1 MQTLDKILFITAT
14 LLFCSVSYGQ
24 IYAGQKKNL
33 THIKCIETAVT
44 TFKRNK
50 LGTHQTNSE
59 DELTS
64 YFAFNEK
71 FFFQR
76 LAGYENFELV
86 ALITRDR
93 GPWNIIYP
101 PGPWEKELLIN
112 ENVISFDTKY
122 EPSDIEDDYKLSSV
136 TESYTIDRITGKISR
151 KIIRE
156 LEHINDDLLNLD
168 ITIDIKGTCSP
179 YNPDQ
184 RAF

>member
-1 MQTLDKILFITAT
+1 MSLDKFII
-14 LLFCSVSYGQ
+14 S
-24 IYAGQKKNL
+24 
-33 THIKCIETAVT
+33 
-44 TFKRNK
+44 TFKSKN

-64 YFAFNEK
+64 YFAFNKK

-112 ENVISFDTKY
+112 ENVINFDTKY
-122 EPSDIEDDYKLSSV
+122 EPNDIEDDYKLSSV
-136 TESYTIDRITGKISR
+136 TESYTIDRITGKITR

-168 ITIDIKGTCSP
+168 ITIDFKGICSP
-179 YNPDQ
+179 YDPDQ